1 MLRLGAMIPA
11 CMAVALGCGPNTN
24 RSTTEM
30 LPPADAGKKTADAR
44 EPDTPQPA
52 GTPPA
57 AEAPEVAEPTEPA
70 PPPAAVDPLAPLSA
84 EDEAT
89 FLAGPTDGGEPL
101 PNHYVKSN
109 ERRHDTWFPYVE
121 DLGGAFIGVGPD
133 QCYTV
138 AAAQRAELVF
148 LLDIDRMV
156 VDVHDNY
163 EVLIEASET
172 PEELHQRFNETEQD
186 ASIALLE
193 AAYADVDERTRR
205 LRLQT
210 YRASRETIFR
220 HLAHVISRDE
230 GGAKTSWL
238 SNPEHY
244 EHIRTLF
251 ENDRVRIMPG
261 DLTGPDT
268 MTSIGIAAT
277 TLGVP
282 VRVLYLSN
290 AEEYYKYTKQYLAN
304 IAGLPGDEKSV
315 VLRTIY
321 NKEWEHADALWNYQV
336 QPLANYQRFLSE
348 GNVRSRNSMFRA
360 AEKQGVLERTT
371 DVPGVSHIGVT
382 P

>member
-11 CMAVALGCGPNTN
+11 CLALALGCGPNTN
-24 RSTTEM
+24 RSTNEM
-30 LPPADAGKKTADAR
+30 PPPADAAKKPADAR
-44 EPDTPQPA
+44 EPDAAEPA
-52 GTPPA
+52 GAPSA
-57 AEAPEVAEPTEPA
+57 AETPKVAEPTEPA

-84 EDEAT
+84 EDKVT

-109 ERRHDTWFPYVE
+109 ERRHDTWFPYVK
-121 DLGGAFIGVGPD
+121 DLGGAFVGVGPD

-138 AAAQRAELVF
+138 AAAQGAELLF

-156 VDVHDNY
+156 VDVHNNY

-172 PEELHQRFNETEQD
+172 PEELHQRFNATEQD

-193 AAYADVDERTRR
+193 AAYVDVDKKTRR

-220 HLAHVISRDE
+220 HLKHVIARNKD
-230 GGAKTSWL
+230 GAQTSWL
-238 SNPEHY
+238 SNPEY
-244 EHIRTLF
+244 YSHIRTLF
-251 ENDRVRIMPG
+251 QNDRVRVMPG
-261 DLTGPDT
+261 DLTGADT
-268 MTSIGIAAT
+268 MTSIGVAT
-277 TLGVP
+277 TKLGVP

-304 IAGLPGDEKSV
+304 IAGLPGDAQSV

-321 NKEWEHADALWNYQV
+321 NKEWEHADTLWNYQV
-336 QPLANYQRFLSE
+336 QPLTSYQEFLA
-348 GNVRSRNSMFRA
+348 GGKVRSRNTMFRV

-371 DVPGVSHIGVT
+371 DVAGVSHIGVSE
-382 P
+382 